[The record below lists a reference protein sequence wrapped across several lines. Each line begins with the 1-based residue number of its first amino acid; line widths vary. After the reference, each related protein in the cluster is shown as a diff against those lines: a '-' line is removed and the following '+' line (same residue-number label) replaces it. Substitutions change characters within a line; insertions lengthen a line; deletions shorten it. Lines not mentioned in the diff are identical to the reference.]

1 MPEPLKLTF
10 RPGVNRESTEYGN
23 TGGWFS
29 CNLVR
34 FREGRPESMLG
45 WQRFT
50 VSVMQGTP
58 RSLLPWAALDN
69 SRFYA
74 CGTHLKYYLIRGG
87 EPLDITPIRRTATLG
102 NNPFSSDGVGSTIF
116 TVTDTAHGAVL
127 NDFVTYSGVTGPI
140 AGVPASEFNTEHQII
155 EIIGPSSYRI
165 SVTTPATQAASA
177 TAFNV
182 GETGPFDLAF
192 DPNTNT
198 LYMNGIIND
207 VLYTVDTT
215 TGVAT
220 QVGAAVA
227 FGVGETVPTG
237 LAFDPNTNTLYM
249 TGVLTDDL
257 HTVDVTT
264 GVATQVGAATTFG
277 VGEASPMALAFDA
290 NTNTLYMV
298 GDVNNVLYTV
308 NTTTGVAT
316 QVGNAPNFGAGINT
330 PGGLAFDPNTN
341 TLYLGGFNNATLN
354 TLNTTTGVATQIGST
369 PLFGVGE
376 GAVRGLAFDS
386 NTNTLYMA
394 GSTNAV
400 LYTVNTTT
408 GVATAVSSS
417 TGGGA
422 AVSAAYQIN
431 VGLDSTVLG
440 TGWGVEGWGLGGWG
454 EAATTAVVSDRLR
467 LWHEDN
473 VSEDVVFNVR
483 DGQIFYK
490 DLSTGVAARAVE
502 LQTLAGASDTP
513 VVARQVLVSDNDRH
527 TIAFGTNEI
536 GSIIQDKQLIRWSDR
551 ESVANWTPDTVT
563 SAGSLRI
570 NRGSEIIR
578 ALETQREILVFTDT
592 SLHSMRF
599 IGAPDVFGQVQV
611 GENVSLIA
619 PKAVVSDGSVVYWM
633 GRGHFY
639 LYDGRVQELPC
650 TLESFIFD
658 FLTELQTEKIS
669 TGVNRRESEIWW
681 FLPYADAPENSL
693 YVIYNYQQKIWYYGD
708 LPRTVWIDSQFE
720 PVPLAG
726 SPDGFIYSHEVGNDD
741 GSVIPN
747 VPLPTFI
754 ESSDFEIGDGYH
766 FMLSR
771 RLYPDIT
778 FIGSTTDT
786 PTVTITLQP
795 RNYPGANFGPAEG
808 GTVARSA
815 VVPVEQ
821 FTTVVP
827 ARVRGREIKYRIEG
841 TQLGLRWRQGLP
853 RLEARPD
860 GRA

>member
-1 MPEPLKLTF
+1 MSELLKLEF
-10 RPGVNRESTEYGN
+10 RPGINRETTSYGN
-23 TGGWFS
+23 TSGYFS
-29 CNLVR
+29 CNLIR
-34 FREGRPESMLG
+34 FRQGRPESMPG

-50 VSVMQGTP
+50 VAQMRGTP
-58 RSLLPWAALDN
+58 RSLLPWSTLDN

-74 CGTHLKYYLIRGG
+74 CGTHLKYYIIRGG

-316 QVGNAPNFGAGINT
+316 QVGAAPDFGAGITT

-341 TLYLGGFNNATLN
+341 TLYLGGFNNSTLN

-467 LWHEDN
+467 LWSEDN
-473 VSEDVVFNVR
+473 FGEDVVFCVR
-483 DGQIFYK
+483 DGAIFFK
-490 DLSTGVAARAVE
+490 DISVGVAARAVE
-502 LQTLAGASDTP
+502 LQTLAGASDAP

-536 GSIIQDKQLIRWSDR
+536 GSIIQDKQLIRWADR
-551 ESVANWTPDTVT
+551 ENIPVWTPDTTT

-599 IGAPDVFGQVQV
+599 LGAPDVFGQTQV

-619 PKAVVSDGSVVYWM
+619 PNAVVSDGSITYWM
-633 GRGHFY
+633 GRGQFY
-639 LYDGRVQELPC
+639 VYDGRVRSLSSD
-650 TLESFIFD
+650 LESFIFD
-658 FLTELQTEKIS
+658 NLTELQTEKINC
-669 TGVNRRESEIWW
+669 GVNRRENEIWW
-681 FLPYADAPENSL
+681 FLPFGLEAENSF
-693 YVIYNYQQKIWYYGD
+693 YAIYNYVEKIWYYGD

-720 PVPLAG
+720 PVPLAA
-726 SPDGFIYSHEVGNDD
+726 SPDGFIYSHETGADD

-747 VPLPTFI
+747 VPLNTFL
-754 ESSDFEIGDGYH
+754 ESSDFELGDGER
-766 FMLSR
+766 FMLTR
-771 RLYPDIT
+771 RLLPDIT
-778 FIGSTTDT
+778 FDNSTALS
-786 PTVTITLQP
+786 PEVAVTIQP
-795 RNYPGANFGPAEG
+795 RNYPGNAYRDAEG
-808 GTVARSA
+808 GNIIRSST
-815 VVPVEQ
+815 VPVEQ
-821 FTTVVP
+821 FTDVVP
-827 ARVRGREIKYRIEG
+827 MRVRGRQIRYRIEG
-841 TQLGLRWRQGLP
+841 NQLGLRWRQGIP
-853 RLEARPD
+853 RLEVRPD